1 MWDIKL
7 TVTNEHTRQTNIQNS
22 YTQMT
27 MWLLSEGKGGKGVVK
42 HKGGQLYGSGRDLD
56 LGGEHAVQYTEDVS

>member
-1 MWDIKL
+1 
-7 TVTNEHTRQTNIQNS
+7 
-22 YTQMT
+22 MT